1 MSYTVSAEGLALIQE
16 FEGFRAKPAQLP
28 DGNWIVGFSHV
39 RIGGAGADM
48 SHGEAAATLRRDL
61 APFEQLVNESVT
73 TSLTQSQFDALV
85 SLAFSIGET
94 AFRDSQVLRR
104 VNAGEFVAAACAMD
118 AWRKADVGGE
128 FEVVSALVRRR
139 AAEKALF
146 LKELPHDAAP
156 SAFMRAKLDHAA
168 SILGAPIKFATA
180 PVIGAASSKV
190 DAGKRLTEILMA
202 ESATEALLLTQV
214 VPPEFEEEEEELAT
228 AHAKP
233 VSRKVEEIPAARRI
247 GAGGQAVAQK
257 NFAWLHLNVV
267 RSFENFGL
275 SALLV
280 FGLVLIGIGAS
291 IVFNGGDD
299 LVSVAGALALIAPG
313 LAATLMAAFGFWRV
327 PKLAAANA

>member
-39 RIGGAGADM
+39 RIGSAGADM
-48 SHGEAAATLRRDL
+48 SHGEAAAMLRRDL

-73 TSLTQSQFDALV
+73 TSLTQSQFDALA

-202 ESATEALLLTQV
+202 EPATEALLLTQV
-214 VPPEFEEEEEELAT
+214 VPPEFEEDEELAT

-233 VSRKVEEIPAARRI
+233 VSRKVEEIPTARRI
-247 GAGGQAVAQK
+247 GAGGQVVAQK
-257 NFAWLHLNVV
+257 NFTWPHLNVV
-267 RSFENFGL
+267 PSFENFGL

-299 LVSVAGALALIAPG
+299 LVGVAGALALIAPG